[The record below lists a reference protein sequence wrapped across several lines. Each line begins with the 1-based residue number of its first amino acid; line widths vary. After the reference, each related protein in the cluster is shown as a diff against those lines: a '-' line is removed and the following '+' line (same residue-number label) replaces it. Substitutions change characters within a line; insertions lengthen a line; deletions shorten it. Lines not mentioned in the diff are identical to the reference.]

1 MLESVFSRMSPENPA
16 AVEEGLSQT
25 IPLQRI
31 GRPEEAAD
39 AVLWLCSEAA
49 SYVTGLSL
57 IVDGGL
63 TAPFR

>member
-1 MLESVFSRMSPENPA
+1 MLEGVFARVAPDDPA
-16 AVEEGLSQT
+16 AVEAMYSKMV
-25 IPLQRI
+25 PLGRI

-39 AVLWLCSEAA
+39 AVLWLCSDAS

-57 IVDGGL
+57 IIDGGF